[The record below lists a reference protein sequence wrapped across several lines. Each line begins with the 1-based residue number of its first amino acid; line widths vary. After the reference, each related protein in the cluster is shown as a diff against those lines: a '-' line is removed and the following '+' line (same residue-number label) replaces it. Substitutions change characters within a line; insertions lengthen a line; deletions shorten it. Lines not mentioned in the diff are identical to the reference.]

1 MKVSQCLQRYQ
12 LMVRCPIV
20 VNVAIDDNGN
30 GLVEIVFDDS
40 DNRFPTGHEV
50 ILRQTNAM
58 KKDEYSLDKK
68 SASKSRRD
76 EFFGERWGQYI
87 ESLLYRAPK
96 VVYVFPHPHPF
107 LFELT
112 TNNCCSKITALTN
125 AKDHERL
132 TLLKEVA
139 GTRV

>member
-40 DNRFPTGHEV
+40 DNRFPTGHEAV
-50 ILRQTNAM
+50 ILRRTNAM

-68 SASKSRRD
+68 SASKRRRD
-76 EFFGERWGQYI
+76 KSFGERWGQYI
-87 ESLLYRAPK
+87 ESLLYRAPRSCTYSHTHIIHFSLNLQPTI
-96 VVYVFPHPHPF
+96 VVQILPP
-107 LFELT
+107 
-112 TNNCCSKITALTN
+112 
-125 AKDHERL
+125 
-132 TLLKEVA
+132 
-139 GTRV
+139 